1 MYLLFTEDD
10 GWHTNQIAEVFK
22 KNNKE
27 LNIIKINET
36 SIVIDENP
44 KLKYQDF
51 EISFDN
57 VKGAFVRGIP
67 GGTLEEICFHLD
79 ILHYLELE
87 NVTVYNNTLCI
98 EKSVDKVRTS
108 CILTAAGI
116 PTPNTFITTNIK
128 HLKNFQNQFL
138 KNDLVCKPIF
148 GSQGKGLE
156 ILNKNNCHPDYEM
169 LNNVYYL
176 QEFVEHP
183 DEIYVDWRLFVIENE
198 VIASMSREGSSW
210 INNVASGAIC
220 KPFKPSQE
228 MIKLAIDSSNALGMN
243 YAGVDIML
251 GKDGYMVTEVNSIPA
266 WKGIQS
272 VSENINIAEMM
283 IGNFLKICEEKN
295 VK

>member
-1 MYLLFTEDD
+1 M
-10 GWHTNQIAEVFK
+10 
-22 KNNKE
+22 
-27 LNIIKINET
+27 
-36 SIVIDENP
+36 
-44 KLKYQDF
+44 
-51 EISFDN
+51 
-57 VKGAFVRGIP
+57 
-67 GGTLEEICFHLD
+67 
-79 ILHYLELE
+79 
-87 NVTVYNNTLCI
+87 
-98 EKSVDKVRTS
+98 
-108 CILTAAGI
+108 
-116 PTPNTFITTNIK
+116 
-128 HLKNFQNQFL
+128 KNFQNQFL

-156 ILNKNNCHPDYEM
+156 ILNKKNYHPDYEM

-176 QEFVEHP
+176 QEFIEHP

-295 VK
+295 AK